1 MPAKG
6 SQAKQARPTSCRYAS
21 RLNGVRGDSAIGA
34 VTARKITSMD
44 ASDPHIHVTAE
55 LGTETETRN
64 LLSSTFGLVADRPA
78 VVKTGCGQRVG
89 FAMTA
94 QQPEHVT
101 CLPCREYAAAKH
113 LKTAEQLLETA
124 ALTLDPTTVHRAAEH
139 HRALAR
145 RYRS

>member
-1 MPAKG
+1 
-6 SQAKQARPTSCRYAS
+6 
-21 RLNGVRGDSAIGA
+21 
-34 VTARKITSMD
+34 MD

-64 LLSSTFGLVADRPA
+64 LLSSTFGLVADRPRD
-78 VVKTGCGQRVG
+78 VRTGCGRRVA

-124 ALTLDPTTVHRAAEH
+124 ALQGLALDPTDLRRAADH
-139 HRALAR
+139 HRTLAR
-145 RYRS
+145 RYGSR